1 MGIFGFASPS
11 ERVEAQS
18 REVGFR
24 SRIQSEKQRVGEK
37 RLKQLANYEARKDLG
52 LLKKKEL
59 VAIRKK
65 KEANSYSRGLRKELD
80 RIRNTIQSNQRVEQ
94 RQQQDVRQSVVV
106 QNRPVNFFEHK
117 SEQEVYG
124 DDEGLTFFDSKK
136 RGGNGST
143 GEFFGF

>member
-1 MGIFGFASPS
+1 MTLLGFTGRS
-11 ERVEAQS
+11 ERNA
-18 REVGFR
+18 REIAIR
-24 SRIQSEKQRVGEK
+24 SRIESQRKKLYEKQLNK
-37 RLKQLANYEARKDLG
+37 EADYRARRELG

-59 VAIRKK
+59 AEMRRR

-80 RIRNTIQSNQRVEQ
+80 RIRNTVQSNQQTNQ
-94 RQQQDVRQSVVV
+94 RQVQDVRQSVVV
-106 QNRPVNFFEHK
+106 QNRPVNFFEHR

-143 GEFFGF
+143 GEMFGF